1 MCKYNVLFL
10 LGLEWELLGPR
21 NEIAGS
27 YGKMFNFIRNCQAVF
42 QSGSTILYFY
52 QQCITVAQ
60 HFFHCL
66 FFFFF
71 LIWLIFYLNY
81 SSSCIVISLLGFNLH
96 LLKGSLSWTWFPMLI
111 CHLYIFFDEVLSQV
125 RLTSFPLALGVF
137 SSYIWGFITCDRN
150 ISSFVYFCMARKLT
164 DLLTS

>member
-1 MCKYNVLFL
+1 MCAGVCINKSFHL
-10 LGLEWELLGPR
+10 LGQIPGSRIVEWCGTYKFNLLR
-21 NEIAGS
+21 
-27 YGKMFNFIRNCQAVF
+27 KF
-42 QSGSTILYFY
+42 QSLLLSACTILHSY
-52 QQCITVAQ
+52 QQHRGSFVQYPCQ
-60 HFFHCL
+60 HFVSIFH
-66 FFFFF
+66 FSS
-71 LIWLIFYLNY
+71 

-96 LLKGSLSWTWFPMLI
+96 SLKGSLSWTWFPMLI

-150 ISSFVYFCMARKLT
+150 ISSFEYFCMARKLT